1 MTKQTTVLMFGWEFP
16 PYNSGGLGTACHGL
30 SKALSREHR
39 VIFVLPRTIS
49 LNTTEVH
56 FRFADEHFPEM
67 KVREVDSLLLPYLTE
82 TSYRER
88 ARTGDPGAGQY
99 GRTLLDEVALYA
111 KRARRVAETEE
122 YDVIHAHDWLAFSA
136 GIEAKRVSGKP
147 LVVHVHATEYDRTG
161 GNNSSRIFELERTG
175 MKAADH
181 ICAVSSYT
189 RSIITE
195 KYGIDPAKISVVHN
209 GIEEDNALP
218 TEEERDNSSL
228 KALKRSG
235 NKIVLYVGRI
245 TLQKGPE
252 YFIRAAKRVLE
263 FNPRV
268 IFVIA
273 GSGDMEGKTM
283 REAALHGIS
292 KNVRF
297 AGFVRGEDLDAVYKI
312 ADLYV
317 MPSVSEPFGLTAL
330 EAVRRGTPVL
340 LSKQSGV
347 SEVLKHSLRVDFW
360 DTEEMA
366 NKIISVLSY
375 GSIGRELKSNAFQEI
390 AQLTWESAA
399 KKCAGVY
406 RSLLGRVKNKNNV

>member
-49 LNTTEVH
+49 LDTTDVR

-82 TSYRER
+82 SSYRER
-88 ARTGDPGAGQY
+88 VAADEPGANQY
-99 GRTLLDEVALYA
+99 GATLLDEVTLYA

-122 YDVIHAHDWLAFSA
+122 YDIIHAHDWLAFSA
-136 GIEAKRVSGKP
+136 GIEAKNVSGKP
-147 LVVHVHATEYDRTG
+147 LVIHVHATEYDRTG
-161 GNNSSRIFELERTG
+161 GNNSSRIFELEKKG
-175 MKAADH
+175 MEAADH

-189 RSIITE
+189 RSVITE
-195 KYGIDPAKISVVHN
+195 KYGIDPDKISVVYN
-209 GIEEDNALP
+209 GIEEENTLP
-218 TEEERDNSSL
+218 TEEERDRSSL

-263 FNPRV
+263 FYPDV

-273 GSGDMEGKTM
+273 GSGDMEGRTM
-283 REAALHGIS
+283 REAAAHGIS
-292 KNVRF
+292 RHVRF

-330 EAVRRGTPVL
+330 EAVRHGTPVL

-347 SEVLKHSLRVDFW
+347 SEVLKHSLRVNFW
-360 DTEEMA
+360 DTDEMA
-366 NKIISVLSY
+366 NKIVSVLSH
-375 GSIGRELKSNAFQEI
+375 GSVGRELKNNAFQEI
-390 AQLTWESAA
+390 ARLTWEAAA
-399 KKCAGVY
+399 KKCATVY
-406 RSLLGRVKNKNNV
+406 RVLLGRAKDKNSV